1 MRSRPRLREPSN
13 LRRPMAA
20 SSSSTTIGG
29 KRSILARGFVHLG
42 QGDLVGADIAAI
54 KAAGIRLGISTHSVD
69 RARHRAWRRARL
81 CRARSDL
88 CDEAQNDA
96 LGAARFATASP
107 NGGRRSIARWSP
119 SAASRLSVLPDVL
132 AAGASSAAVV
142 TDIVMSEDP
151 EQRTRAMDRRYRPL
165 AELIHRLSTVLTPL
179 TEGRLLWN
187 IVGHAFGRR
196 GLDGFLGFSL
206 DPAVPMSEAV
216 RRVASAEIDTAYA
229 ALASPP
235 ERHKGVHDS
244 RKCLK
249 RLRSLLVLIRP
260 GLPEPVFTSLTER
273 LRTIARGLAPAR
285 DAAALLD
292 AVDKFAKAEGEGEA
306 TPIPALRA
314 WLQERRQAAKRSLD
328 GSTASDAMRGLFALR
343 PAMAN
348 LAVYPDDFS
357 PIAKGLRDS
366 AIAAAAKPLP
376 RPLPPA
382 TTRISMSGARRCSI
396 IGAICSCSRPAG
408 RRSFPRGWR
417 RRARCRKFSATI
429 TTSPCSASSSQRP
442 P

>member
-1 MRSRPRLREPSN
+1 M
-13 LRRPMAA
+13 
-20 SSSSTTIGG
+20 G
-29 KRSILARGFVHLG
+29 
-42 QGDLVGADIAAI
+42 
-54 KAAGIRLGISTHSVD
+54 
-69 RARHRAWRRARL
+69 
-81 CRARSDL
+81 
-88 CDEAQNDA
+88 
-96 LGAARFATASP
+96 
-107 NGGRRSIARWSP
+107 
-119 SAASRLSVLPDVL
+119 
-132 AAGASSAAVV
+132 
-142 TDIVMSEDP
+142 
-151 EQRTRAMDRRYRPL
+151 
-165 AELIHRLSTVLTPL
+165 
-179 TEGRLLWN
+179 
-187 IVGHAFGRR
+187 
-196 GLDGFLGFSL
+196 LGFSL

-235 ERHKGVHDS
+235 ERHKGVHNS

-260 GLPEPVFTSLTER
+260 GLPEPVFDSLTER

-357 PIAKGLRDS
+357 PIAKGLRESYRGGRKAFAQAFATGNDEDFHEWRKTLQHHWRHMQLLAPCWPSELSTRVEAARALSQILGDDHDIALLRQLVS
-366 AIAAAAKPLP
+366 APTMTFAAPDDTAAFLK
-376 RPLPPA
+376 RCRSPPQGA
-382 TTRISMSGARRCSI
+382 APGCRDARGETVCRAVAALRRAYRSLLDRRHAARRETCHRC
-396 IGAICSCSRPAG
+396 ADRQC
-408 RRSFPRGWR
+408 RRLRRGWR
-417 RRARCRKFSATI
+417 GRAPGELAQIPRG
-429 TTSPCSASSSQRP
+429 
-442 P
+442 